1 MSSHIRY
8 NESMKKDKELL
19 NKEKNKQEN
28 SSVQAVGRALSLLQL
43 VADSNNPISV
53 ADLAEKSH
61 MNRTTVWRLI
71 GTLENFGFVER
82 DPLTKGYQLGY
93 AANRLAAQATNYG
106 PLIRRARPSMEKLRE
121 ETQET
126 VLLSVPKHYGTLTI
140 DQIDPAH
147 SVRLVDYVNAYLPLH
162 CTSNGKLLLSL
173 LPPEELDILLGQSLE
188 KMTPLTITN
197 RDELLNEI
205 QMVRKHGVAMAV
217 GELDEN
223 ENGISAPIFDQSKNL
238 VAFISV
244 CGPSFRFTKEKMAA
258 LTGRLINAAQE
269 ITNYLD

>member
-1 MSSHIRY
+1 MKD
-8 NESMKKDKELL
+8 MKKNNELS
-19 NKEKNKQEN
+19 NKEKNKQES

-43 VADSNNPISV
+43 VAESHNPISV
-53 ADLAEKSH
+53 GDLAEKSN

-71 GTLENFGFVER
+71 GTLENYGYVER

-106 PLIRRARPSMEKLRE
+106 SLIRRARKSMEKLRE

-173 LPPEELDILLGQSLE
+173 LPPEELDILLEQPLE
-188 KMTPLTITN
+188 KVTPLTITN
-197 RDELLNEI
+197 RKQLLEEI
-205 QMVRKHGVAMAV
+205 DLVRRRGIATSV

-223 ENGISAPIFDQSKNL
+223 ENGISAPIFDQRHNL

-258 LTGRLINAAQE
+258 LTDRLIGAAQE
-269 ITNYLD
+269 ITKYLD

>member
-1 MSSHIRY
+1 
-8 NESMKKDKELL
+8 MKKNNELP
-19 NKEKNKQEN
+19 NKEKNKQEA

-43 VADSNNPISV
+43 VAESHNPISV
-53 ADLAEKSH
+53 GDLAEKSN

-71 GTLENFGFVER
+71 GTLENYGYVER

-106 PLIRRARPSMEKLRE
+106 SLIRRARKSMEKLRE

-147 SVRLVDYVNAYLPLH
+147 SIRLVDYVNAYLPLH

-173 LPPEELDILLGQSLE
+173 LPPEEVDILLDQPLE
-188 KMTPLTITN
+188 KITPFTITN
-197 RDELLNEI
+197 RNQLLDEIDL
-205 QMVRKHGVAMAV
+205 VRRRGIATSV

-223 ENGISAPIFDQSKNL
+223 ENGISAPIFDQRNNL

-244 CGPSFRFTKEKMAA
+244 CGPSFRFTKEKMAE
-258 LTGRLINAAQE
+258 LTDRLIGAAQE
-269 ITNYLD
+269 ITKYLD

>member
-1 MSSHIRY
+1 MKD
-8 NESMKKDKELL
+8 MKKNNELL

-43 VADSNNPISV
+43 VAESENPISV
-53 ADLAEKSH
+53 GDLAEKSH

-71 GTLENFGFVER
+71 GTLENYGYVER
-82 DPLTKGYQLGY
+82 DHLTKGYQLGY

-106 PLIRRARPSMEKLRE
+106 PLIRRARTSMEKLRE
-121 ETQET
+121 ESQET

-173 LPPEELDILLGQSLE
+173 LPPEELDILLGQPLE
-188 KMTPLTITN
+188 KMTPLTITS
-197 RDELLNEI
+197 RDELLDEI
-205 QMVRKHGVAMAV
+205 QMVRTRGVATAV

-223 ENGISAPIFDQSKNL
+223 ENGISAPIFDKRKNL

-258 LTGRLINAAQE
+258 LTDRLIDAAQE
-269 ITNYLD
+269 ITKYLD

>member
-1 MSSHIRY
+1 
-8 NESMKKDKELL
+8 MKKNNEYL

-43 VADSNNPISV
+43 VAESNSPISV
-53 ADLAEKSH
+53 GDLAEKSH

-71 GTLENFGFVER
+71 GTLENYGYVER

-93 AANRLAAQATNYG
+93 AANRLAAHATNYG
-106 PLIRRARPSMEKLRE
+106 SLIRRARISMEKLRDE
-121 ETQET
+121 AQET

-173 LPPEELDILLGQSLE
+173 LPPKELDILLGEPLE
-188 KMTPLTITN
+188 KMTPFTITN
-197 RDELLNEI
+197 RDELLDEI
-205 QMVRKHGVAMAV
+205 QMVRRLGVATAV

-223 ENGISAPIFDQSKNL
+223 ENGVSAPIFDQRKNL

-244 CGPSFRFTKEKMAA
+244 CGPSFRFTKGKMAA
-258 LTGRLINAAQE
+258 LTDRLTDAAQE
-269 ITNYLD
+269 IANYLD

>member
-1 MSSHIRY
+1 
-8 NESMKKDKELL
+8 MKKNNELP
-19 NKEKNKQEN
+19 NKEKNKHEN

-43 VADSNNPISV
+43 VAESDNPISV
-53 ADLAEKSH
+53 GDLAEKSH

-71 GTLENFGFVER
+71 GTLENYGYVER

-93 AANRLAAQATNYG
+93 VATRLAAQANNYG
-106 PLIRRARPSMEKLRE
+106 SLIRRARTSMEKLRD

-126 VLLSVPKHYGTLTI
+126 VLLSVPKHYRTLTI
-140 DQIDPAH
+140 DQIDPAQ

-173 LPPEELDILLGQSLE
+173 LPPEELDILLGHPLE
-188 KMTPLTITN
+188 KMTPLTITS
-197 RDELLNEI
+197 RDELLGEI
-205 QMVRKHGVAMAV
+205 QMVRARGVATAV

-223 ENGISAPIFDQSKNL
+223 ENGISAPIFDQRKNL

-244 CGPSFRFTKEKMAA
+244 CGPSFRFTKDKMAA
-258 LTGRLINAAQE
+258 LTDRLIGVAQE
-269 ITNYLD
+269 ITSYLD

>member
-1 MSSHIRY
+1 
-8 NESMKKDKELL
+8 MKKNNELP
-19 NKEKNKQEN
+19 NKEKSKQES

-43 VADSNNPISV
+43 VAESQNPISV
-53 ADLAEKSH
+53 GDLAERSH

-71 GTLENFGFVER
+71 GTLENYGFVER

-106 PLIRRARPSMEKLRE
+106 PLIRRARTSMEKLRE
-121 ETQET
+121 ETEET
-126 VLLSVPKHYGTLTI
+126 VLLSVPKHDGTLTI

-173 LPPEELDILLGQSLE
+173 LPPDELDILLGQPLE
-188 KMTPLTITN
+188 KVTPFTITN
-197 RDELLNEI
+197 KELLREEI
-205 QMVRKHGVAMAV
+205 ESVRSRGIATSV

-223 ENGISAPIFDQSKNL
+223 ENGISAPIFDRRNNL
-238 VAFISV
+238 IAFISV
-244 CGPSFRFTKEKMAA
+244 CGPSFRFTKEKMEALSDRIVSAA
-258 LTGRLINAAQE
+258 KE
-269 ITNYLD
+269 ITKHLD